1 MFSWVL
7 LSKYYRVL
15 SRVLSKKFYFQ
26 TIVFIC
32 AAVLPLCVYI
42 AVLFS
47 RNIVHTVIRKK
58 ENELCRETEFVVD
71 FVRLAEVNALVDDF
85 GNKLYYVENE
95 VAVYD
100 LADGDRHSVLVYG
113 YNAVVFNPV
122 EHRQDVFVDFV
133 AALVQLDLN
142 QIYLAV
148 VVEGVS
154 HNHIA
159 VLIVVSAAM
168 VSCSVWSQ
176 PLQARSLRPS
186 LSQVASRT
194 TAHSPYS

>member
-1 MFSWVL
+1 MKQSSSF
-7 LSKYYRVL
+7 
-15 SRVLSKKFYFQ
+15 
-26 TIVFIC
+26 VF
-32 AAVLPLCVYI
+32 L
-42 AVLFS
+42 
-47 RNIVHTVIRKK
+47 
-58 ENELCRETEFVVD
+58 
-71 FVRLAEVNALVDDF
+71 RLTEVNALVDDF

-100 LADGDRHSVLVYG
+100 LAGCDRHSVLVYG

-122 EHRQDVFVDFV
+122 EHRQDVFVDLV
-133 AALVQLDLN
+133 AALVQLDRN

-168 VSCSVWSQ
+168 VSYSVWSQ